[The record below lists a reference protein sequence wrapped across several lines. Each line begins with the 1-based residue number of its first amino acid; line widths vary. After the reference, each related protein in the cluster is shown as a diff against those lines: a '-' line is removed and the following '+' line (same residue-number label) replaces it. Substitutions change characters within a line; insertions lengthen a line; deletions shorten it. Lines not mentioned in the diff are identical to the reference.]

1 MSVHNRKLNQ
11 SRRKERR
18 RRQLN
23 AGGLEQE
30 RRFRRK
36 ILRDY
41 NGWSNTVP
49 VV

>member
-1 MSVHNRKLNQ
+1 MSLHNRKLNQ

-36 ILRDY
+36 
-41 NGWSNTVP
+41 NTTGLQLVE
-49 VV
+49 